1 MKPQHFKVVSCN
13 VMWRELC
20 YYAALSP
27 NAFSLQFLPWG
38 LHCEPDNLRRE
49 VQQAVDATDGSFDA
63 TLLGYGLCSK
73 GVEGIV
79 ARDTRLVIVKGH
91 DCITHFLGSKDRYRD
106 YFDRN
111 PGTYWYSPGW
121 IENHLSPGEERYEVT
136 YRNYVEKF
144 GEDNAQYL
152 MEMEQ
157 DWFRKYTTAAYVDL
171 RIGNSSEYE
180 AFTQHC
186 ADWLKWK
193 FDRLEG
199 DARLIHQLVNGDWNH
214 DEFLIVEPGHKIEA
228 TNDHD
233 IMRAVPSE
241 R

>member
-1 MKPQHFKVVSCN
+1 M
-13 VMWRELC
+13 
-20 YYAALSP
+20 
-27 NAFSLQFLPWG
+27 
-38 LHCEPDNLRRE
+38 
-49 VQQAVDATDGSFDA
+49 
-63 TLLGYGLCSK
+63 
-73 GVEGIV
+73 
-79 ARDTRLVIVKGH
+79 
-91 DCITHFLGSKDRYRD
+91 
-106 YFDRN
+106 
-111 PGTYWYSPGW
+111 
-121 IENHLSPGEERYEVT
+121 
-136 YRNYVEKF
+136 EKF